1 MFFLPIS
8 LFLIIFIFI
17 LIPVLFILVPIR
29 VVSAAFGRLG
39 IPAPI
44 ALFLFLAS
52 LVGSLVNIP
61 IVKSSI
67 PAKPFVVQP
76 GFNIFRPFLYQ
87 PPPAG
92 HATLAVNV
100 GGAIIPVIICL
111 LLLPRAPFFPTLI
124 GTAVS
129 VLTCYFLAK
138 PVPGIG
144 ITIPT
149 LIPPAVAIFCAFI
162 FSPKNRAPA
171 AYISGVLGVLIGAD
185 LLHLWNLPPYGGLMS
200 IGGAGVFD
208 GIFLVGILAAFF
220 A

>member
-8 LFLIIFIFI
+8 LFLVIFILI
-17 LIPVLFILVPIR
+17 LIPVLLILVPVR
-29 VVSAAFGRLG
+29 VISAAFGRLG
-39 IPAPI
+39 IPAPV
-44 ALFLFLAS
+44 ALFIFLAS
-52 LVGSLVNIP
+52 LVGSLINIP

-76 GFNIFRPFLYQ
+76 GFDIFRPFFYQ
-87 PPPAG
+87 PPPSDRM
-92 HATLAVNV
+92 TLAVNV

-111 LLLPRAPFFPTLI
+111 LLLPRTPFFPVII
-124 GTAVS
+124 GVVISTI
-129 VLTCYFLAK
+129 TCYFLAK

-149 LIPPAVAIFCAFI
+149 LIPPAVAILCAFI
-162 FSPKNRAPA
+162 FSPKRRAPV

-185 LLHLWNLPPYGGLMS
+185 ILHLWNLPSGGGLMS

-208 GIFLVGILAAFF
+208 GIFLVGILAALF